1 MQSYVN
7 SGDMAPLTLFY
18 NGPAH
23 WNFTNLMSSYYGTG
37 YTPSF
42 FCDGVWEN
50 IGWNQ
55 TLCENAINAR
65 LAEPA
70 VLDISVSIGGDETS
84 GVVYYNIT
92 AEEDLQ
98 AGGMVRLISVLFEND
113 ILANSSWG
121 VYNGKTLN
129 WIPRMSPIGV
139 TGVSLDFTG
148 PYPQTVT
155 AMGEYTIDPG
165 WDFEN
170 MGIITYVF
178 DYSSK
183 EIFNADYEEDLNS
196 IMGIESGAEALSMT
210 VGPNPSSGQFSAL
223 CSAPGGGQGTVE
235 VFDLSGRTVASA
247 PSSSADFSVD
257 RSGLYLVRFTSSQG
271 ESITRSV
278 AVTR

>member
-7 SGDMAPLTLFY
+7 TGEMAPLTLFY

-23 WNFTNLMSSYYGTG
+23 WNFTNLLSSYYGTG

-55 TLCENAINAR
+55 SACENAVNSRLNA
-65 LAEPA
+65 PSY
-70 VLDISVSIGGDETS
+70 LDIDVSIGGDETS
-84 GVVYYNIT
+84 GVVYYNVT

-113 ILANSSWG
+113 VQANSSWG

-129 WIPRMSPIGV
+129 WIPRMSPLGV
-139 TGVSLDFTG
+139 TGVTLEFTG

-155 AMGEYTIDPG
+155 AMGEYIIDAG
-165 WDFEN
+165 WEFEN

-178 DYSSK
+178 DYSNK
-183 EIFNADYEEDLNS
+183 EVFNACYEEDLNS
-196 IMGIESGAEALSMT
+196 IMGIESGAADLSMN
-210 VGPNPSSGQFSAL
+210 VGPNPSNGYFSAL
-223 CSAPGGGQGTVE
+223 CSLPEGTEGTVE
-235 VFDLSGRTVASA
+235 VFDVTGRLIASA
-247 PSSSADFSVD
+247 SSSNADFLVQE
-257 RSGLYLVRFTSSQG
+257 SGLYLVRLTSSQG
-271 ESITRSV
+271 ETLTRSI